1 VIVGG
6 GRDVQFGPFVM
17 FGLGGI
23 YVEIFHDV
31 TFSLAPLTFSE
42 AKEMISSIKSFPLLK
57 GARGK
62 RGVDVDSLA
71 GVIVKLAQLISDFP
85 QIQEV
90 DLNPVRVYEE
100 GYMILDAK
108 IGVK

>member
-1 VIVGG
+1 
-6 GRDVQFGPFVM
+6 
-17 FGLGGI
+17 
-23 YVEIFHDV
+23 
-31 TFSLAPLTFSE
+31 
-42 AKEMISSIKSFPLLK
+42 MISSIKSFPLLK